1 MAAGAAR
8 QTSLRPEIAST
19 ARLASRSALPVPS
32 VSTCGLCFS
41 CRSPLPP
48 AFPAIRCP
56 EFGQHEI
63 TEILR
68 RFAPMRFARLSA
80 LRRQPTPE
88 EPRNF
93 WKGEPRAYVQIVV
106 FSLLDGKIIFP
117 AVSLRL
123 TLHRAWVSGR

>member
-8 QTSLRPEIAST
+8 QTSRRPEIASR

-48 AFPAIRCP
+48 AFPAIHCP
-56 EFGQHEI
+56 ESGQHEMA
-63 TEILR
+63 EILR

-80 LRRQPTPE
+80 LRRQPSPE
-88 EPRNF
+88 GPRNF
-93 WKGEPRAYVQIVV
+93 WKGEPQAYVQIVV
-106 FSLLDGKIIFP
+106 FSLLDGKIIFLP
-117 AVSLRL
+117 LAFA
-123 TLHRAWVSGR
+123 LHFIVR